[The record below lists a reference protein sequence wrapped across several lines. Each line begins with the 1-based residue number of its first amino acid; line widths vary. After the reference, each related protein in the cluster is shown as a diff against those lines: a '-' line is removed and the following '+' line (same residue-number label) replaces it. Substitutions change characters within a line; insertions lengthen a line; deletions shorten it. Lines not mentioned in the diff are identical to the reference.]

1 MMKAKAIFL
10 SFIVIVLILS
20 GFIFF
25 FFSGNP
31 VTKENSKEIVAVYLE
46 ENYPKESFKIT
57 NTSYYPGD
65 GTYIVHVISEDG
77 KIEGNI
83 DVIDGK
89 IRTDRL
95 EFPIREK

>member
-10 SFIVIVLILS
+10 SFIVIVLLLA
-20 GFIFF
+20 GYIFF
-25 FFSGNP
+25 FFNGNP

-46 ENYPKESFKIT
+46 ENYPEESFKIT
-57 NTSYYPGD
+57 NISYYPGER
-65 GTYIVHVISEDG
+65 TYIAHVISEDG

-89 IRTDRL
+89 IRTDGL
-95 EFPIREK
+95 EVPIREK